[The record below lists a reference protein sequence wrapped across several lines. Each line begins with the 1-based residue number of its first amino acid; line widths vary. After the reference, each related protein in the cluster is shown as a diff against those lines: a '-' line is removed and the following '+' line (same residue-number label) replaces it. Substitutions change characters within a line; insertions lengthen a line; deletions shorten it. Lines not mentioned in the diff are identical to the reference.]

1 MRRPVIFI
9 ALMAAVSVAASGCV
23 VVSGNRAELSPGLM
37 TSCGEHSP
45 GGVQRAQIMEA
56 TSGFERLE
64 RIEAVGDLDRVPQT
78 GRSWHMVRLLSSAW
92 RVGRRAAADAAT
104 LRVANRD
111 QLSERCLLHS

>member
-1 MRRPVIFI
+1 
-9 ALMAAVSVAASGCV
+9 V

-64 RIEAVGDLDRVPQT
+64 RIDVICADSGKGRVLLKVAGLKEGGGHGERT
-78 GRSWHMVRLLSSAW
+78 FVVR
-92 RVGRRAAADAAT
+92 G
-104 LRVANRD
+104 
-111 QLSERCLLHS
+111 ERLEPIS

>member
-64 RIEAVGDLDRVPQT
+64 RIDVICADSGKGRVLLKVAGLKEGGGHGERT
-78 GRSWHMVRLLSSAW
+78 FVVR
-92 RVGRRAAADAAT
+92 G
-104 LRVANRD
+104 
-111 QLSERCLLHS
+111 ERLEPIS

>member
-64 RIEAVGDLDRVPQT
+64 RIDVICADSGKGRV
-78 GRSWHMVRLLSSAW
+78 LLK
-92 RVGRRAAADAAT
+92 
-104 LRVANRD
+104 VAG
-111 QLSERCLLHS
+111 LKEGGGHSERTFVVRGEKLEPIS

>member
-9 ALMAAVSVAASGCV
+9 ASMAAVSVAASGCV

-37 TSCGEHSP
+37 TSCGDHSP

-64 RIEAVGDLDRVPQT
+64 RIDVICADSGKGRVLLKVAGLKEGGGHGERT
-78 GRSWHMVRLLSSAW
+78 FVVRGEKLEPIS
-92 RVGRRAAADAAT
+92 
-104 LRVANRD
+104 
-111 QLSERCLLHS
+111 

>member
-1 MRRPVIFI
+1 
-9 ALMAAVSVAASGCV
+9 MAAVSVAASGCV

-64 RIEAVGDLDRVPQT
+64 RIDVICADSGKGRVLLKVAGLKEGGGHGERT
-78 GRSWHMVRLLSSAW
+78 FVVR
-92 RVGRRAAADAAT
+92 G
-104 LRVANRD
+104 
-111 QLSERCLLHS
+111 ERLEPIS